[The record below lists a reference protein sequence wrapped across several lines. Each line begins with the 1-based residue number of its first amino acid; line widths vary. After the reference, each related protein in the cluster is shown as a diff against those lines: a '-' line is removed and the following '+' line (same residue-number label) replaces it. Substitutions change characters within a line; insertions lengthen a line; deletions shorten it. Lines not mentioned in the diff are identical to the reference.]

1 MAFVGYCEI
10 MLSNIKV
17 YTTDK
22 YWTHIFTDL
31 GAIIS
36 DPPKDADVVFDNL
49 NLDAPISLTDLKR
62 VILDKIENRDII
74 QRIFG
79 RDVVLPN
86 LQHRLVVCLDKNP
99 NITMRDLKK
108 MLGILP
114 NVSTHAV
121 ENAVYQLRK
130 VYGRD
135 FIQNINGKYK
145 IGNL

>member
-36 DPPKDADVVFDNL
+36 DTPKDADVVFDNL

-74 QRIFG
+74 QRVFG

-114 NVSTHAV
+114 DVSTHAV

>member
-10 MLSNIKV
+10 MLNNIKV

-22 YWTHIFTDL
+22 YWSHIFTDL

-36 DPPKDADVVFDNL
+36 DTPKNADVIFDDILL
-49 NLDAPISLTDLKR
+49 NAPISLTDLKR
-62 VILDKIENRDII
+62 IILNKIENRDII
-74 QRIFG
+74 QRVFG
-79 RDVVLPN
+79 HDVVLPN
-86 LQHRLVVCLDKNP
+86 LQHKTIVCLCKNP
-99 NITMRDLKK
+99 GISMRDLKK

-114 NVSTHAV
+114 DVSTHAV
-121 ENAVYQLRK
+121 ENAIYQLRK

>member
-1 MAFVGYCEI
+1 

-17 YTTDK
+17 FTTDK
-22 YWTHIFTDL
+22 YWTRIFTDL

-36 DPPKDADVVFDNL
+36 DTPQSADVVFDDVD
-49 NLDAPISLTDLKR
+49 LDAPISLTDLKR
-62 VILDKIENRDII
+62 IIFDKIENRDII
-74 QRIFG
+74 HRVFG
-79 RDVVLPN
+79 RDVILPD
-86 LQHRLVVCLDKNP
+86 LQHRVIVCLDKNP

-114 NVSTHAV
+114 DVSTHAV